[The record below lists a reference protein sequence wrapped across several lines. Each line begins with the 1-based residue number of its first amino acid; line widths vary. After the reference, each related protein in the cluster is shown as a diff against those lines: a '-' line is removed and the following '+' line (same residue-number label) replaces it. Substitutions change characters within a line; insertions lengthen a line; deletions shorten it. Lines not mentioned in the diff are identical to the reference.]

1 MWTRVV
7 SIRVRTLSTP
17 PTFETSKEDGRDEF
31 ILSKKVKRAVNT
43 KSFEGAIVYG
53 KQRVGKTSY
62 GLQVLYDVY
71 GDWEKVLEHVFF
83 RLEDL
88 VEFLRESHRKRQDID
103 AILWDDCGVYGSS
116 GLWFSDRQMAEYLQ
130 NLIDV
135 VGIRLGGLLMTT
147 PNPENLLKCLRSY
160 EFYRVKCIRHNQRDR
175 RLAKGYKSILYPS
188 GKLITPQDFRD
199 YYNVMLPDD
208 VYKVYEKTR
217 ESYLNEAMDNLDEY
231 LVEKGVKG

>member
-1 MWTRVV
+1 MKVV
-7 SIRVRTLSTP
+7 FLEAKTVSEP
-17 PTFETSKEDGRDEF
+17 PEFVTSQEEERDEF
-31 ILSKKVKRAVNT
+31 VLSEKVKKAVSSR
-43 KSFEGAIVYG
+43 SFEGAIIYG

-62 GLQVLYDVY
+62 GLQVLYDIY
-71 GDWEKVLEHVFF
+71 ENWDKVLNRIFF
-83 RLEDL
+83 KLEDL
-88 VEFLRESHRKRQDID
+88 VDFLRKTHKQRKDVD

-135 VGIRLGGLLMTT
+135 VGIRLGGFLMTT

-160 EFYRVKCIRHNQRDR
+160 EFYRVKCVRHNQRNR
-175 RLAKGYKSILYPS
+175 RLAKGYKTILYPS
-188 GKLITPQDFRD
+188 GKLITPKDFRD
-199 YYNVMLPDD
+199 YYDVMLPDD
-208 VYKVYEKTR
+208 VYEEYEEIR